1 MAFYLKTRRAVLS
14 TVTGLWS
21 ALELPS
27 WTVFGDVVQD
37 SQHLHSWYFRVLFA
51 GSVLLV
57 PYVITYIVI
66 ITCNIILVEIFAKQ
80 ELVNAQFKIIDSLK
94 YSMYTGRPI
103 ARESSVVER
112 LAWHSL
118 RRYWK
123 IE

>member
-1 MAFYLKTRRAVLS
+1 MAIYLKTRRTVLS
-14 TVTGLWS
+14 TVAGLWS

-51 GSVLLV
+51 SLILLV
-57 PYVITYIVI
+57 PYVISYIVI
-66 ITCNIILVEIFAKQ
+66 VTCNYALVKMFAKQ
-80 ELVNAQFKIIDSLK
+80 ELANAQFKIIDSLK
-94 YSMYTGRPI
+94 GSMYTGRPI
-103 ARESSVVER
+103 ARGSSVVER